1 MMAKERLSKITVEGA
16 DIHII
21 EFAEADFFSLTD
33 IVKKYDDEQILYRW
47 MRSRSTLEFLGV
59 WEQVYNPDF
68 NPTEFDRFRFESG
81 LNTFSMSPKK
91 WIEGTRQRHHLEIG
105 AAWRWHLCP

>member
-33 IVKKYDDEQILYRW
+33 IVKKYDDEQIL
-47 MRSRSTLEFLGV
+47 
-59 WEQVYNPDF
+59 
-68 NPTEFDRFRFESG
+68 
-81 LNTFSMSPKK
+81 
-91 WIEGTRQRHHLEIG
+91 
-105 AAWRWHLCP
+105 